1 LIMAEKII
9 TTNKKAFHD
18 FQILETFEAGI
29 VLLGSEVKSCRQ
41 NKVNLKDGYGRIKDG
56 EIYLIDTHIS
66 PYFYSHQFN
75 HDPLRDRKLLFHKK
89 EIKKLYGKMRER
101 GQTLIPLKMYFK
113 NGKVKIEMALAK
125 GKKDFDRREDI
136 KKRDVEREMRKGLKE
151 KKRQARE

>member
-1 LIMAEKII
+1 MAEKVIA
-9 TTNKKAFHD
+9 TNKKAFHD

-66 PYFYSHQFN
+66 PYFYAHQFN

-151 KKRQARE
+151 KRRQAR